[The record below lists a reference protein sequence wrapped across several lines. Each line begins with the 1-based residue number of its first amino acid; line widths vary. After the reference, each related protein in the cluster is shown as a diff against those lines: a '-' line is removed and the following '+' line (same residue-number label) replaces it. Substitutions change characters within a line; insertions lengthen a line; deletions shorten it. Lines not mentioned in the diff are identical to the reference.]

1 TLQGRSPFDTS
12 HQGLANAAQRLGHG
26 LWGST
31 TVPCYLVDRTSRLIA
46 PRHQRPLLWPEMA
59 QALQQSLLPLVEL
72 LQTLLGLV
80 GQLGDQRVVEVFAG
94 ACLLLAEGQN
104 LELGNTAGP
113 GHEVA
118 AGLKLAGLLPE
129 DEIAFL
135 QNVFRVRRAMD
146 QSVDEGVQAPLTA
159 A

>member
-1 TLQGRSPFDTS
+1 
-12 HQGLANAAQRLGHG
+12 
-26 LWGST
+26 
-31 TVPCYLVDRTSRLIA
+31 
-46 PRHQRPLLWPEMA
+46 MA
-59 QALQQSLLPLVEL
+59 QALQLSLLPLVEL

-135 QNVFRVRRAMD
+135 QNVFPVRRAMD
-146 QSVDEGVQAPLTA
+146 QSVDQGIQAPLTA
-159 A
+159 AQVADKLRRGSPIWLTGIHRRVLLRGRGAGQPAPARRSESISPIDK